1 MVRSLILYLFLLLFL
16 RLHYMCKETE
26 KFQNEIADVLFDG
39 KQLLATEAER
49 RLEKNAITK

>member
-1 MVRSLILYLFLLLFL
+1 
-16 RLHYMCKETE
+16 MCKETE

-49 RLEKNAITK
+49 RLEKMQLQSDFIFKH